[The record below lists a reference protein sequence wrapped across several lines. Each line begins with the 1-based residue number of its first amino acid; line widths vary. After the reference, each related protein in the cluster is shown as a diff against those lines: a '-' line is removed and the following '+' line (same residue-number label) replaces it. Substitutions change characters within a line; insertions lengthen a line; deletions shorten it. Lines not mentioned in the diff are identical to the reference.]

1 MFKITYK
8 TGLSQPIIVEAAN
21 EEEAKKIGLSKYR
34 YNSDWCNHCDTKT
47 VDQVIESVEKIEE

>member
-8 TGLSQPIIVEAAN
+8 TGLGQPIIVEAAD

-34 YNSDWCNHCDTKT
+34 YTSDWCNHCDTKT
-47 VDQVIESVEKIEE
+47 VD